1 LLPAWLALSS
11 FTPRWHRVRDRWFI
25 WLIWFIWSIWFV
37 LLVDPE
43 KPNKLDK
50 PNKPNND
57 LLMPA
62 DFFSILLV
70 KGI

>member
-1 LLPAWLALSS
+1 M
-11 FTPRWHRVRDRWFI
+11 VY
-25 WLIWFIWSIWFV
+25 
-37 LLVDPE
+37 LVDLVYLVSFGE
-43 KPNKLDK
+43 PNERDK